1 MQGCLLSPGD
11 KAQGLLTLLPGAQTA
26 SLPGLLFL
34 SSIAHS
40 KARSSQG
47 PPKPRGLCWTGSK
60 DQGAGWK
67 GLHLSNIPITS
78 QALANP
84 SKKNLKFCSEQSLP
98 PAFQTPFASREEARR
113 KDLLSPHGWVSVPHQ
128 SIYIRK
134 LFLGLPLTLYYSSAQ
149 QRPQSELH
157 FQTLSMLPF
166 LGGGVA
172 NWVAKK
178 LKVKNGPIRDVPW
191 ETFSK
196 LEI

>member
-84 SKKNLKFCSEQSLP
+84 SKKNLNSVQSSPCLLP
-98 PAFQTPFASREEARR
+98 F
-113 KDLLSPHGWVSVPHQ
+113 K
-128 SIYIRK
+128 
-134 LFLGLPLTLYYSSAQ
+134 LPLLPGRKPEEKTCYRPTGGSPFPISPSILGSSSLAFLWHSITH
-149 QRPQSELH
+149 RHSSGLRVNCTSKH
-157 FQTLSMLPF
+157 FQCCLS
-166 LGGGVA
+166 LG
-172 NWVAKK
+172 
-178 LKVKNGPIRDVPW
+178 
-191 ETFSK
+191 E
-196 LEI
+196 E